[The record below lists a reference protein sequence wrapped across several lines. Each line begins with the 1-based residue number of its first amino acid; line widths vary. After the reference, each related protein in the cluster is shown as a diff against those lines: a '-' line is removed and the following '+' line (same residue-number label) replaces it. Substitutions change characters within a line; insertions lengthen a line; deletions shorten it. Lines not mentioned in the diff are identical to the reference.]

1 MMKNFQILILL
12 SLICSLASCLDDVE
26 WAIDDI
32 DKSTV
37 ETDDKV
43 DKETDQKS
51 EVAIE
56 NLDIPSLL
64 QESCVT
70 ISTKLGNGSGAFVKN
85 DLVVTNH
92 HVIWNKRKNKLCV
105 DITVKNQKGEKSSAE
120 VVKYDYQND
129 LAILKL
135 NNKIA
140 NKVLEINSERPIIG
154 TDLWISGAPRGL
166 EGTISKGIVSNI
178 QKSLDRLLIQHSA
191 PITYGSSGG
200 PVVNLSG
207 NLIGVSVSGYGE
219 ANLNF
224 AVPAKFIK
232 SMLEDLE

>member
-1 MMKNFQILILL
+1 MKKIQILIFL
-12 SLICSLASCLDDVE
+12 SIICSLTSCLDEVE
-26 WAIDDI
+26 WAIDD
-32 DKSTV
+32 
-37 ETDDKV
+37 TDEPTIISDGPDVTEKP
-43 DKETDQKS
+43 
-51 EVAIE
+51 IE
-56 NLDIPSLL
+56 HLDIPNLL
-64 QESCVT
+64 KSSCVM
-70 ISTKLGNGSGAFVKN
+70 ISTETGLGSGAFVKN

-92 HVIWNKRKNKLCV
+92 HVIWDDYTNQLCV
-105 DITVKNQKGEKSSAE
+105 DITIKNQKGETSSAE

-154 TDLWISGAPRGL
+154 SDLWVSGAPLGL
-166 EGTISKGIVSNI
+166 EGTLSRGIVSNI
-178 QKSLDRLLIQHSA
+178 QKSLDGLLIQHSA
-191 PITYGSSGG
+191 NITSGSSGG

-207 NLIGVSVSGYGE
+207 SLIGVSMGGLGE

>member
-1 MMKNFQILILL
+1 MKKIQILIFL
-12 SLICSLASCLDDVE
+12 SIICSLTSCLDEVE
-26 WAIDDI
+26 WAIDD
-32 DKSTV
+32 
-37 ETDDKV
+37 TDEPTIISDGPDVTEKP
-43 DKETDQKS
+43 
-51 EVAIE
+51 IE
-56 NLDIPSLL
+56 DLDIPNLL
-64 QESCVT
+64 KSSCVIIT
-70 ISTKLGNGSGAFVKN
+70 TETGLGSGAFVKN

-92 HVIWNKRKNKLCV
+92 HVIWDDYTNQLCV
-105 DITVKNQKGEKSSAE
+105 DITIKNQKGETSSAE

-154 TDLWISGAPRGL
+154 SDLWVSGAPLGL
-166 EGTISKGIVSNI
+166 EGTLSRGIVSNI
-178 QKSLDRLLIQHSA
+178 QKSLDGLLIQHSA
-191 PITYGSSGG
+191 NITSGSSGG

-207 NLIGVSVSGYGE
+207 SLIGVSVGGLGE

>member
-1 MMKNFQILILL
+1 MMKKIQILIFL
-12 SLICSLASCLDDVE
+12 SIICSLTSCLDEVE
-26 WAIDDI
+26 WAIDD
-32 DKSTV
+32 
-37 ETDDKV
+37 TDEPTIISDGPDVTEKP
-43 DKETDQKS
+43 
-51 EVAIE
+51 IE
-56 NLDIPSLL
+56 HLDIPNLL
-64 QESCVT
+64 KSSCVM
-70 ISTKLGNGSGAFVKN
+70 ISTETGLGSGAFVKN

-92 HVIWNKRKNKLCV
+92 HVIWDDYTNQLCV
-105 DITVKNQKGEKSSAE
+105 DITIKNQKGETSSAE

-154 TDLWISGAPRGL
+154 SDLWVSGAPLGL
-166 EGTISKGIVSNI
+166 EGTLSRGIVSNI
-178 QKSLDRLLIQHSA
+178 QKSLDGLLIQHSA
-191 PITYGSSGG
+191 NITSGSSGG

-207 NLIGVSVSGYGE
+207 SLIGVSMGGLGE

>member
-1 MMKNFQILILL
+1 MMKKIQILIFL
-12 SLICSLASCLDDVE
+12 SIICSLTSCLDEVE
-26 WAIDDI
+26 WAIDD
-32 DKSTV
+32 
-37 ETDDKV
+37 TDEPTIISDGPDVTEKP
-43 DKETDQKS
+43 
-51 EVAIE
+51 IE
-56 NLDIPSLL
+56 DLDIPNLL
-64 QESCVT
+64 KSSCVIIT
-70 ISTKLGNGSGAFVKN
+70 TETGLGSGAFVKN

-92 HVIWNKRKNKLCV
+92 HVIWDDYTNQLCV
-105 DITVKNQKGEKSSAE
+105 DITIKNQKGETSSAE

-154 TDLWISGAPRGL
+154 SDLWVSGAPLGL
-166 EGTISKGIVSNI
+166 EGTLSRGIVSNI
-178 QKSLDRLLIQHSA
+178 QKSLDGLLIQHSA
-191 PITYGSSGG
+191 NITSGSSGG

-207 NLIGVSVSGYGE
+207 SLIGVSVGGLGE